1 MTGDVVKPGQAVS
14 VKLDPDFVLQ
24 FLQSLP
30 ADNEPTID
38 VEVVDAQSAVVM
50 RTDDYLGLIMPLAK
64 D

>member
-1 MTGDVVKPGQAVS
+1 M
-14 VKLDPDFVLQ
+14 KLDPDFVLQ

>member
-1 MTGDVVKPGQAVS
+1 VVNAGQAVS
-14 VKLDPDFVLQ
+14 VKLDPDFVLE

-30 ADNEPTID
+30 SDNEPTID
-38 VEVVDAQSAVVM
+38 VEAVDDQSAVVM